1 MKKKSKP
8 NGFLLTEALLALGI
22 SGVVSLLAVVFLQ
35 LSVTLLQVKDTSQAE
50 FSVLQL
56 RQELAL
62 CQSVEVEENQ
72 LHVISN
78 HEERIYQWDKNR
90 LVKTPGYEIF
100 MEGVRNGKFYQKD
113 QKIYIQ
119 IEEETFQIR

>member
-72 LHVISN
+72 LHVIYN